1 MKKTQKYI
9 IIMVYKFVL
18 TLFNLILG
26 TGKYNEG
33 MKFMSWVN
41 VNGLGFKF
49 KAPKEFL
56 DANGFTRATHYQN
69 QEVIEKILKSGTFSS
84 NGCGHPRENVP
95 YLDHIIIYKNP
106 NTKVCCLVYIPY
118 SDANKISDE
127 VNQWAE
133 SKGLKA
139 KIYEHSWYNGSTC
152 LVIISLPSV
161 KILLR

>member
-1 MKKTQKYI
+1 MCKRDKNCIEKTQKYI

-69 QEVIEKILKSGTFSS
+69 QEVIEK
-84 NGCGHPRENVP
+84 
-95 YLDHIIIYKNP
+95 Y
-106 NTKVCCLVYIPY
+106 
-118 SDANKISDE
+118 
-127 VNQWAE
+127 
-133 SKGLKA
+133 
-139 KIYEHSWYNGSTC
+139 
-152 LVIISLPSV
+152 
-161 KILLR
+161 